1 MISAGRVLLMPKGD
15 YDSNTTYEMLDIV
28 SYNGSSYIAKG
39 TTTGNL
45 PTNTTYWQLSAYGG
59 QASSLAGN
67 FAPLETTD
75 YASRAY
81 ATDEIFVDKDSQL
94 VVATDAINIG
104 DEIEIGSN
112 CEITSIADLLDA
124 IKDHY
129 DALDQ
134 RNRKLIGITQLTAQ
148 TDLHSLV
155 PGEYFKKLTN
165 FYVTNGPTG
174 VNQVPTA
181 VFRLTVE
188 SGLDESSSSILLTLR
203 ASDGKVYTQSYDG
216 TSWSAWVE
224 VASKAYVDGEIASLG
239 TAASKDS
246 TNAITEDS
254 TDLVESGAVYT
265 GLSAKANTADL
276 GTAAYKDSTNAVTSG
291 STNLVES
298 GAVYD
303 EIQTLSNKVSNSGD
317 AYSPS
322 KAYKVGE
329 YVIHDDVLY
338 KCTTA
343 CSAAAWSVNQSCFT
357 LDTLSNAVTSLN
369 TRLTAINKI
378 YQSNL
383 NEAKT
388 IGTGV
393 GCGYIHNLPKGIYL
407 VYTEVGYS
415 KNLSA
420 GARRQVFEGEANL
433 QTNIQILDEFD
444 QYWHSVRSVAILNWQ
459 SMRDIYFTAI
469 SSDHTDSFSFASVT
483 CIPINI

>member
-1 MISAGRVLLMPKGD
+1 MISAGRVLLIPRGD

-59 QASSLAGN
+59 QASNLAGN

-94 VVATDAINIG
+94 LIATDAINIG

-112 CEITSIADLLDA
+112 CEITSIADLLDD
-124 IKDHY
+124 IKNHY

-148 TDLHSLV
+148 TDLHLLV
-155 PGEYFKKLTN
+155 PGEYYKKLTN

-188 SGLDESSSSILLTLR
+188 SGLDENSSSILLTLR

-216 TSWSAWVE
+216 TSWSTWVE
-224 VASKAYVDGEIASLG
+224 VASKAYVDSEIASLG

-246 TNAITEDS
+246 TNAITEGS

-265 GLSAKANTADL
+265 
-276 GTAAYKDSTNAVTSG
+276 
-291 STNLVES
+291 
-298 GAVYD
+298 
-303 EIQTLSNKVSNSGD
+303 EIQTLSGQIASKASQTDLNNVSQKVSNSGD
-317 AYSPS
+317 AYSSS
-322 KAYKVGE
+322 KAYKVGDL
-329 YVIHDDVLY
+329 VIHDNVLY
-338 KCTTA
+338 RCTTA

-357 LDTLSNAVTSLN
+357 EDTLTNAVTSLN
-369 TRLTAINKI
+369 SDLSGKLGKTYVFGGRTNADTVTGSPSYRLKRII
-378 YQSNL
+378 
-383 NEAKT
+383 
-388 IGTGV
+388 
-393 GCGYIHNLPKGIYL
+393 LPAQFS
-407 VYTEVGYS
+407 T
-415 KNLSA
+415 
-420 GARRQVFEGEANL
+420 
-433 QTNIQILDEFD
+433 LD
-444 QYWHSVRSVAILNWQ
+444 VNN
-459 SMRDIYFTAI
+459 YFV
-469 SSDHTDSFSFASVT
+469 SVT
-483 CIPINI
+483 PEGDTVPVGDQNDRWYIDKSTGYFQVVQRNSQIVSGAAWFDYIVVINH

>member
-15 YDSNTTYEMLDIV
+15 YDSTTTYEMLDIV

-59 QASSLAGN
+59 QASNLAGN

-75 YASRAY
+75 YATRSY
-81 ATDEIFVDKDSQL
+81 QVDEIFVDKDSQL

-112 CEITSIADLLDA
+112 CETTSIADLLDD

-148 TDLHSLV
+148 TDLHLLV
-155 PGEYFKKLTN
+155 PGEYYKKLTN

-224 VASKAYVDGEIASLG
+224 VASKAYVDSEIAGLG
-239 TAASKDS
+239 TASTKDS
-246 TNAITEDS
+246 TNAITEGS

-265 GLSAKANTADL
+265 GLSAKANSADL
-276 GTAAYKDSTNAVTSG
+276 GTAATKDSTNAVTQG
-291 STNLVES
+291 DTDLVDS
-298 GAVYD
+298 GAVYSA
-303 EIQTLSNKVSNSGD
+303 IQTVSDAIQTVSNKVSNSGD
-317 AYSPS
+317 TYSSS
-322 KAYKVGE
+322 KAY
-329 YVIHDDVLY
+329 
-338 KCTTA
+338 
-343 CSAAAWSVNQSCFT
+343 
-357 LDTLSNAVTSLN
+357 
-369 TRLTAINKI
+369 
-378 YQSNL
+378 
-383 NEAKT
+383 
-388 IGTGV
+388 
-393 GCGYIHNLPKGIYL
+393 
-407 VYTEVGYS
+407 
-415 KNLSA
+415 
-420 GARRQVFEGEANL
+420 
-433 QTNIQILDEFD
+433 
-444 QYWHSVRSVAILNWQ
+444 
-459 SMRDIYFTAI
+459 
-469 SSDHTDSFSFASVT
+469 
-483 CIPINI
+483 

>member
-15 YDSNTTYEMLDIV
+15 YDPNTTYEMLDIV

-59 QASSLAGN
+59 QASNIAGN

-75 YASRAY
+75 YATRPY
-81 ATDEIFVDKDSQL
+81 QVDEIFVDKDSQL
-94 VVATDAINIG
+94 VIATDAINIG

-112 CEITSIADLLDA
+112 CEITSIADLLDD

-155 PGEYFKKLTN
+155 PGEYYKKLTN

-188 SGLDESSSSILLTLR
+188 SGLDENSSSILLTIR

-224 VASKAYVDGEIASLG
+224 VASKAYVDSQISSLG

-291 STNLVES
+291 SSDLVES
-298 GAVYD
+298 GAVHSA
-303 EIQTLSNKVSNSGD
+303 IQTVSNKVSNSGD
-317 AYSPS
+317 AYSS
-322 KAYKVGE
+322 STAYKVGDL
-329 YVIHDDVLY
+329 VIHDNKLY
-338 KCTTA
+338 RCITA
-343 CSAAAWSVNQSCFT
+343 CSAATWSVNQSCFT
-357 LDTLSNAVTSLN
+357 ADTLTNVASLLN
-369 TRLTAINKI
+369 TNLSVKTTWLNKYNMI
-378 YQSNL
+378 VSSTDNVKIKTGHVVTVSIVGEIDKQFTQEAFYDITNYATDVPLHTTNL
-383 NEAKT
+383 
-388 IGTGV
+388 GV
-393 GCGYIHNLPKGIYL
+393 IDNYGNIWKMKWENNVLSIACMSATVAANTYIYL
-407 VYTEVGYS
+407 TVT
-415 KNLSA
+415 
-420 GARRQVFEGEANL
+420 F
-433 QTNIQILDEFD
+433 I
-444 QYWHSVRSVAILNWQ
+444 
-459 SMRDIYFTAI
+459 TA
-469 SSDHTDSFSFASVT
+469 S
-483 CIPINI
+483 